1 MARPRAFLLTV
12 PLLVSAAACQTTPPS
27 PQAST
32 VPAGTPLPLQLTSHT
47 RMKVGQPVHAELLY
61 PLYVDNHLLLPAR
74 TVVEGSVI
82 SLHPDRARQNTSRLR
97 ADFTPFHTPVVR
109 FDSLIAPDGRTVP
122 IATADA
128 TDGAPLYRVVRTPA
142 VQGSLFHRYVE
153 MGKQMAREQMAIVTG
168 PDKRDR
174 LQQFL
179 YTQLPYHPERIARE
193 TAFTAETEQPLTLSP
208 MPSPFVKSALANTGQ
223 ISLVSAKPATEG
235 KRSDSGSSPM
245 WRIEAYLNQPISS
258 ETSKADQV
266 ISATVAKPIL
276 NADGTIAVP
285 QGSVLSGSVVEARPS
300 RRFAKQGVLRF
311 SFRQLT
317 RPGEETQAVR
327 ASLASI
333 DGSSEQPL
341 ALDSE
346 GNAKPKPQDK
356 IIVPALL
363 LLAASSPLHHDEGS
377 TDNSLGKDAVAS
389 GSLGLIAF
397 IIGTAAQQQNVAA
410 GLGYYSAA
418 VAIYPRFIAKGKAV
432 SFPKDTRII
441 LETTAPRRQ
450 VLRATATPTQ

>member
-1 MARPRAFLLTV
+1 MARPCAFLLTV
-12 PLLVSAAACQTTPPS
+12 PLLASAAVCQTTFPS
-27 PQAST
+27 PEVAT
-32 VPAGTPLPLQLTSHT
+32 VPAGTPLPLLLTSHT
-47 RMKVGQPVHAELLY
+47 RMKTGQPVHAELLY

-82 SLHPDRARQNTSRLR
+82 SLRPDQARRKTSRLR

-109 FDSLIAPDGRTVP
+109 FKSLVAPDGRIVP

-128 TDGAPLYRVVRTPA
+128 TNGAPLYRIIPTPK

-153 MGKQMAREQMAIVTG
+153 LGKQMAREKIAIVTG
-168 PDKRDR
+168 PEKRDR

-193 TAFTAETEQPLTLSP
+193 TAFTAETEQPVTLSP
-208 MPSPFVKSALANTGQ
+208 LPLPSVQSAVPNMGQ
-223 ISLVSAKPATEG
+223 VGLQSAKPVTDG
-235 KRSDSGSSPM
+235 KASDSGSSPM

-258 ETSKADQV
+258 ENSNTDQI
-266 ISATVAKPIL
+266 ISATVAEPIM

-300 RRFAKQGVLRF
+300 RRFARQGVLRF

-333 DGSSEQPL
+333 DGSSEQLL

-363 LLAASSPLHHDEGS
+363 LLAASSPLHHDEGR
-377 TDNSLGKDAVAS
+377 TGNSVRKDAVAS
-389 GSLGLIAF
+389 GSLGLLGF

-418 VAIYPRFIAKGKAV
+418 LSIYPRFIAKGKAV
-432 SFPKDTRII
+432 SFPKDTRVI

-450 VLRATATPTQ
+450 VLRATSIPTQ